1 MSRWSLFVVSVWG
14 LFVFITFQLR
24 GDGWYGSEFYV
35 VTGG

>member
-24 GDGWYGSEFYV
+24 GDGV
-35 VTGG
+35 VWF